1 MTDMLETIQGMVID
15 GKFKDIEAE
24 VQRAVDAGT
33 DLNRLIN
40 DALISAMDVVG
51 KKFADGTI
59 YVPEMLVSA
68 TTMKRGLDI
77 IKPL

>member
-1 MTDMLETIQGMVID
+1 MTDMLETIQKMVID

-40 DALISAMDVVG
+40 DTLISAMDVVG
-51 KKFADGTI
+51 KKFAD
-59 YVPEMLVSA
+59 YFFV
-68 TTMKRGLDI
+68 R
-77 IKPL
+77 